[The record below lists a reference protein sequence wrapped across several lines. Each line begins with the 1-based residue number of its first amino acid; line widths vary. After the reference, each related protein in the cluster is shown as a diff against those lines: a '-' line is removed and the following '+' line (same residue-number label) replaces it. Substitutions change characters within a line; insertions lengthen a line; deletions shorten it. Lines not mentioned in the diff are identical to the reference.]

1 MPPPRG
7 GVQAESVVC
16 GDHPKNQM
24 PRDPNHRLAH
34 GRVRSNQ
41 LFRSASSIP
50 ARKRPHPRASQ
61 LTPAGCRR
69 AAFDRNRSISLHV

>member
-34 GRVRSNQ
+34 G
-41 LFRSASSIP
+41 LGIT
-50 ARKRPHPRASQ
+50 ARRGKKLPGGRPKK
-61 LTPAGCRR
+61 
-69 AAFDRNRSISLHV
+69 